1 MRSSDLLQSNFKLD
15 IKANNFFNDFSPSIH
30 IITAVCDRQVIINHV
45 REACRCGPINEQCE
59 VVCSRRKNLIQ
70 VCEENIDERVE
81 SSRCFF
87 FSIEGG
93 GRRRLQVLLVRGHTQ
108 RERMKE
114 RKEFGEN
121 LETRIHRQYARE
133 GEIIVRE
140 GQGYRSISNVRVEL
154 GM

>member
-30 IITAVCDRQVIINHV
+30 IITAVCNRQVIINHV

-87 FSIEGG
+87 FQMRGG
-93 GRRRLQVLLVRGHTQ
+93 GAEATPGLTCSRPHS
-108 RERMKE
+108 
-114 RKEFGEN
+114 
-121 LETRIHRQYARE
+121 A
-133 GEIIVRE
+133 
-140 GQGYRSISNVRVEL
+140 
-154 GM
+154 